1 MTVSGKNPEFNN
13 WQAVQDEV
21 LRRLHSRQW
30 KPGELIPNEVEL
42 AQEFGCARPTVNRA
56 LRALADAGLLDRRRK
71 AGTRVAVHPV
81 RKATLEIPIIRLE
94 IEDKGQQYGY
104 KLLQTSQQCPS
115 QILCNQF
122 PLKNTQTILN
132 LNAIHYADQKPYMFE
147 VRWINL
153 AAIPQITDVDFT
165 KISAN
170 EWLVM
175 NAPFTTGDISFSAA
189 PASVKEAIELDIPVG
204 NAVFIVDRTTW
215 YKGDVITS
223 VRQVFFPGYA
233 MNTII

>member
-1 MTVSGKNPEFNN
+1 MSAKVAEFNN

-71 AGTRVAVHPV
+71 AGTRVAMHPV

-94 IEDKGQQYGY
+94 IEGKGQKYAY
-104 KLLQTSQQCPS
+104 KLLHTSQQSPTE
-115 QILCNQF
+115 ILCKQF
-122 PLKNTQTILN
+122 PLTNTQTILN
-132 LNAIHYADQKPYMFE
+132 LNAVHYADQKPYMYE
-147 VRWINL
+147 VRWVNL

-165 KISAN
+165 NISAN

-175 NAPFTTGDISFSAA
+175 NAPFTKGDISFSAA
-189 PASVKEAIELDIPVG
+189 PACAKEAKELDIPVG

-215 YKGDVITS
+215 YEGDVITS
-223 VRQVFFPGYA
+223 VRQVFFPDYA
-233 MNTII
+233 MNTVI